1 MSGGRERASIL
12 ADAFESVLGA
22 YYLDQGMEAAR
33 VFLLGLRKAELVL
46 SVRTA
51 FAVILKQGC
60 RKLRSRMAML
70 ISSTS

>member
-33 VFLLGLRKAELVL
+33 VFLLGLMKAELDFIC
-46 SVRTA
+46 TA